1 MHGASHRPRVLCIN
15 SDRDLNAELDRMG
28 VAVQDRERILSNVR
42 YYTLKL
48 SGVNRTQASLIKE
61 AFLSYGGNAIE
72 KENAPDRIDIMLVG
86 THMAFRK
93 AAKWIASEEMGSSTL
108 DVEIEAA
115 IALFESKPVSPDDIT
130 LPDPKSLRMIAELAD
145 RTLVMGILNV
155 TPDSFSDGG
164 MFFDHVAAVDHALS
178 MIEDGADII
187 DIGGE
192 STRPGSEPVS
202 VEDEISRIVPVV
214 RELSKQIEKPISI
227 DTYRAAAA
235 AAALDAGASIINDI
249 SGMVFDPDMK
259 SVVARYKCP
268 VIVMHTKGTPKE
280 MQRSPAYE
288 DLMGEVTEY
297 LRQCIFDA
305 VEAGIDERVIIV
317 DPGIGFGKTVD
328 HNLEIIRRLAEF
340 KSLGRP
346 ILMGTSRKSTIGQV
360 LGGLPP
366 DERLEGTAATVAL
379 SIANGANIVR
389 VHDVKQMS
397 RVAKMTDAVLRG
409 V

>member
-1 MHGASHRPRVLCIN
+1 MYGENHRPRVLCLGN
-15 SDRDLNAELDRMG
+15 DRDLFAEMDRMG
-28 VAVQDRERILSNVR
+28 VAVQDREKILSSAR

-48 SGVNRTQASLIKE
+48 SDVNRTQASLIKE

-72 KENAPDRIDIMLVG
+72 KESTPDRIDIMLSG
-86 THMAFRK
+86 TRMAFSK
-93 AAKWIASEEMGSSTL
+93 AAKWIASEEMGSSAL

-115 IALFESKPVSPDDIT
+115 IVSFEAKPVLPNDNV
-130 LPDPKSLRMIAELAD
+130 LPDLKSRRMFSELAN
-145 RTLVMGILNV
+145 RPLVMGILNV

-164 MFFDHVAAVDHALS
+164 LFFDHSAAVEHALS
-178 MIEDGADII
+178 MVEDGADII

-202 VEDEISRIVPVV
+202 VEDEIARIVPVV
-214 RELSKQIEKPISI
+214 RELSKQIEKPISV
-227 DTYRAAAA
+227 DTYRAATAE
-235 AAALDAGASIINDI
+235 AALEAGANIINDI

-268 VIVMHTKGTPKE
+268 VIVMHTKDTPKE
-280 MQRSPAYE
+280 MQKSPFYE
-288 DLMGEVTEY
+288 DLMSEVTEY

-305 VEAGIDERVIIV
+305 VDAGIDERVMII
-317 DPGIGFGKTVD
+317 DPGVGFGKTVN
-328 HNLEIIRRLAEF
+328 HNLEIIRRLAEL

-346 ILMGTSRKSTIGQV
+346 ILMGTSRKTTIGKV

-366 DERLEGTAATVAL
+366 EERLEGTAATVAL

-389 VHDVKQMS
+389 VHDVKEMA